1 MAVVTVKSTQV
12 TSLDEKT
19 ILNTR
24 ELAGRKRVAKFTYT
38 APAAHDAGSDVVLAR
53 LPANKMTILGTE
65 SYLKT
70 SAFGASRV
78 GKVGYLA
85 YTNIDGE
92 AVAADDD
99 ALASAL
105 DLATAA
111 TNTLHNAIALA
122 DVSLTLENQG
132 GIDIN
137 LTVTGGT
144 IPSGATIKGYIT
156 YVVD

>member
-1 MAVVTVKSTQV
+1 MAVETVKSTQV
-12 TSLDEKT
+12 TNLDAKT

-24 ELAGRKRVAKFTYT
+24 ELAGRKRVAEFTYT
-38 APAAHDAGSDVVLAR
+38 APSAHDAGSDVVLAR
-53 LPANKMTILGTE
+53 LPANRMKILGTE

-70 SAFGASRV
+70 SAFGSSRV
-78 GKVGYLA
+78 GKIGYLA
-85 YTNIDGE
+85 YTDLDGE
-92 AVAADDD
+92 AVVADDD

-105 DLATAA
+105 DLSSAA

-122 DVSLTLENQG
+122 DTSLTIESQG
-132 GIDIN
+132 GVDIN

-156 YVVD
+156 YIVD

>member
-1 MAVVTVKSTQV
+1 MAAVTVKSTEV

-19 ILNTR
+19 KLSTR
-24 ELAGRKRVAKFTYT
+24 DLAGRKRVAYFSYT

-53 LPANKMTILGTE
+53 LPANRVKILGTE

-70 SAFGASRV
+70 SAFGSSRV

-85 YTNIDGE
+85 HSDLDGE
-92 AVAADDD
+92 EVSADDD
-99 ALASAL
+99 ALASGL
-105 DLATAA
+105 NLASAA
-111 TNTLHNAIALA
+111 TNTLAGNIALA
-122 DVSLTLENQG
+122 DVALTVESESG
-132 GIDIN
+132 FDVN

>member
-1 MAVVTVKSTQV
+1 MAAETVKSTQV
-12 TSLDEKT
+12 TSLDAGT

-24 ELAGRKRVAKFTYT
+24 QLAGRKRVAEFTYT
-38 APAAHDAGSDVVLAR
+38 APSAHDAGSDVVLVR
-53 LPANKMTILGTE
+53 LPANRMKILGTE

-70 SAFGASRV
+70 SAFGASRL

-85 YTNIDGE
+85 YTDLDGD
-92 AVAADDD
+92 AVVADDD
-99 ALASAL
+99 SLAVSL
-105 DLATAA
+105 DLSSAA
-111 TNTLHNAIALA
+111 TNTLAGNIALA
-122 DVSLTLENQG
+122 DVSLLIESQG
-132 GIDIN
+132 GVDIN